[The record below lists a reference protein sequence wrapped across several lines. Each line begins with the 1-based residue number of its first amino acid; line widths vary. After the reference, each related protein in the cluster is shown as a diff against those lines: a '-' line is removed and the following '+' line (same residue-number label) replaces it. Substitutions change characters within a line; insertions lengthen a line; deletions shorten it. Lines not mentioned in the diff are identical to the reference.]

1 MWRDCHGLAQFATM
15 EFTAGC
21 YVSDAHA
28 YEIEG
33 LLNLGVTH
41 VLVLG
46 DAPAPSGEVGFRV
59 QRVPLPASDHFE
71 RAAAFLRAAVRAGGR
86 ACVLCAS
93 PEKDGAALA
102 CFYLMRDGGLS
113 LRRAIE
119 VVRGAL
125 PGALPPAAAMQ
136 RLMECEARLRPA
148 EPPSLAA
155 DEYKWLALEQT
166 FPATRSR
173 DAIAQQLR
181 AAHSYLKD
189 VAARVE
195 VEQARRVAQAAEAG
209 EKVAG
214 QFAL

>member
-1 MWRDCHGLAQFATM
+1 MMVHTEFA
-15 EFTAGC
+15 AGC

-28 YEIEG
+28 DEIEG
-33 LLNLGVTH
+33 LVNLGVTH

-46 DAPAPSGEVGFRV
+46 DAPAPQVPSGAVGFRV
-59 QRVPLPASDHFE
+59 HRVPLAGLSDHFE

-86 ACVLCAS
+86 ACVLCGT
-93 PEKDGAALA
+93 PEKDGAAALA

-125 PGALPPAAAMQ
+125 PGALPPAAVMQ

-209 EKVAG
+209 EKLAG
-214 QFAL
+214 QCEAPT

>member
-1 MWRDCHGLAQFATM
+1 MARFATM
-15 EFTAGC
+15 EFTPGC

-46 DAPAPSGEVGFRV
+46 DAPAPQVPSGAVGFRV
-59 QRVPLPASDHFE
+59 HRVPLAGLSDHFE
-71 RAAAFLRAAVRAGGR
+71 GAAAFLRAAVRAGGR
-86 ACVLCAS
+86 ACVLGGT

-125 PGALPPAAAMQ
+125 PGALPPAAVMQ

-214 QFAL
+214 QCEAPT

>member
-1 MWRDCHGLAQFATM
+1 MVHTEFA
-15 EFTAGC
+15 AGC
-21 YVSDAHA
+21 YVSDTHA
-28 YEIEG
+28 ETEG
-33 LLNLGVTH
+33 LVNLGVTH

-46 DAPAPSGEVGFRV
+46 DAPAPQVPSGAVGFRV
-59 QRVPLPASDHFE
+59 HRVPLAGLSAHFE

-86 ACVLCAS
+86 ACVLCAT
-93 PEKDGAALA
+93 PEQDGAALA

-209 EKVAG
+209 EKLAG
-214 QFAL
+214 QCEAST

>member
-1 MWRDCHGLAQFATM
+1 M
-15 EFTAGC
+15 
-21 YVSDAHA
+21 
-28 YEIEG
+28 
-33 LLNLGVTH
+33 
-41 VLVLG
+41 
-46 DAPAPSGEVGFRV
+46 
-59 QRVPLPASDHFE
+59 PLPASDHFE

-86 ACVLCAS
+86 ACVLCAT
-93 PEKDGAALA
+93 PEQDGAALA

-195 VEQARRVAQAAEAG
+195 VEQARRVAQAAGAG

-214 QFAL
+214 HEPQCEAPT